1 MRVLHASIIFFQ
13 VATCPIRYEIR
24 ESTVGVGVGM
34 EGEEERVLELVVT
47 GVTRGDGGQYVCTAE
62 NRHGHASTTIN
73 LLVQGKICSGIAIS
87 VHVSILSF

>member
-1 MRVLHASIIFFQ
+1 MKVMF
-13 VATCPIRYEIR
+13 VNTCEGIQNAAYPIRYEIR

-73 LLVQGKICSGIAIS
+73 LLVQGMIRAGIDVS
-87 VHVSILSF
+87 VHVS